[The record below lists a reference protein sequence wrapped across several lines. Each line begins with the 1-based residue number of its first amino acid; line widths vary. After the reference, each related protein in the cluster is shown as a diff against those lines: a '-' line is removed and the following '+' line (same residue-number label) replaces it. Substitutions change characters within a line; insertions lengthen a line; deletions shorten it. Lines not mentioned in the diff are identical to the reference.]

1 MLKLKLKPLHT
12 PDAGRHFWTA
22 LCIASI
28 LGCNT
33 GDYFA
38 SFFGLL
44 NGFPALLAGFAIV
57 MLLERRDRGR
67 STAFYWIAIVLVRT
81 AATNLAD
88 FVAHQIGVVEAMAGM
103 AALLL
108 ALMLLVHVRRGRAAN
123 GLPVIDGLYWATM
136 LVAGTLGTAAGDFCS
151 KSPLGL
157 GGASIALSALVGVLI
172 AVKTSRALG
181 AVLSYWVVVVA
192 IRSAG
197 TSVGD
202 WFAHHIGLWQ
212 STLVFALLLV
222 GYLWTAPRR
231 GAVVPA

>member
-1 MLKLKLKPLHT
+1 MLKLKSSHT
-12 PDAGRHFWTA
+12 PDAGLHFWTA
-22 LCIASI
+22 LCLASI

-44 NGFPALLAGFAIV
+44 SGFPALVVAFAIV
-57 MLLERRDRGR
+57 MFVERLAEGD
-67 STAFYWIAIVLVRT
+67 SKAFYWLAIVLVRT

-88 FVAHQIGVVEAMAGM
+88 FVAHQIGVVAAMAGM
-103 AALLL
+103 TALLL
-108 ALMLLVHVRRGRAAN
+108 ALMLLVHLRRGRPAG
-123 GLPVIDGLYWATM
+123 GLPAIDGLYWATM

-157 GGASIALSALVGVLI
+157 GGAAIVLSLLVAALVTI
-172 AVKTSRALG
+172 KTSRAFG
-181 AVLSYWVVVVA
+181 AMLSYWVVVVA

-197 TSVGD
+197 TSAGD

-222 GYLWTAPRR
+222 AYLWKAPRR
-231 GAVVPA
+231 GVAVPA